1 MKEKILIIEDDKII
15 MRFLSLTL
23 STNDFEPISAATGL
37 QGMNAF
43 INNSLSA
50 ILLDLG
56 LPDIDGIEIL
66 KEIRKDNKDVPIIIV
81 SARDKEEEKV
91 KALDL
96 GADDYLT
103 KPFGVIELL
112 ARIRAVLRRKKPII
126 NKTSVFTFKDLVV
139 DQNKHKVFLK
149 DNEVHFTPYEYDLLV
164 LLLTNQGCVL
174 THKFLQDK
182 VWGYDSLDDYQTLRV
197 FMASIKR
204 KLDNSNN
211 NFIQTEI
218 GIGYRFVE

>member
-1 MKEKILIIEDDKII
+1 MKDKILIIEDDKII
-15 MRFLSLTL
+15 MRFLNLTL
-23 STNDFEPISAATGL
+23 LTNDYEAISATTGI

-43 INNSLSA
+43 INNNLSA

-66 KEIRKDNKDVPIIIV
+66 KEIRKDNKDIPIIIV

-103 KPFGVIELL
+103 KPFGVGELL

-126 NKTSVFTFKDLVV
+126 NKTNILTFKDLLV
-139 DQNKHKVFLK
+139 DLNKHRVFLK
-149 DNEVHFTPYEYDLLV
+149 DNEIHFTPYEYDLLV
-164 LLLTNQGCVL
+164 LLLTNKGCVL
-174 THKFLQDK
+174 THKYLQDK

-204 KLDNSNN
+204 KFDNSNN